1 MLPLTSTHWYTW
13 QINFGGL
20 NTDNMNEMSGTGAK
34 LTEGALKLG
43 RALGVL
49 ENPKV
54 RCYAG
59 IMKICINL
67 TFFFPQSSAAM
78 KQTEKYVQNAM
89 KNKLCVKYLLFFS
102 WMGNG
107 KLSFILCDLNATCC
121 RHEFGDESLWNR
133 QVSDCTDGSDSKSP
147 RCRSWHAL

>member
-1 MLPLTSTHWYTW
+1 
-13 QINFGGL
+13 
-20 NTDNMNEMSGTGAK
+20 MSGTGAK

-67 TFFFPQSSAAM
+67 TFFFS
-78 KQTEKYVQNAM
+78 TELGRHEANRKVCSERHEEQI
-89 KNKLCVKYLLFFS
+89 VREIFIVFFV
-102 WMGNG
+102 NG
-107 KLSFILCDLNATCC
+107 KLAFILRDLNATCC
-121 RHEFGDESLWNR
+121 RHEFGDESL
-133 QVSDCTDGSDSKSP
+133 
-147 RCRSWHAL
+147 